1 MRENRKERVARG
13 LQLQSLDLLRDP
25 VSTRC
30 DHQFCRMCMLKHLS
44 GSKRA
49 GAQCPLCKAEVTKR
63 SLQDSSRFKQLVEAL
78 QRTIHAFEQDTGT
91 KFFTSPRILISAPE
105 TKRCEELWEEKG
117 APQSPVGR
125 NRAKRATASKAS
137 KRPEGEGQPAASRG
151 QDVSGTS
158 KNRAQGSLLPLQLDF
173 SEVLLEQ
180 KNGLGAPDLGLTEAQ
195 AIGTKTRAESS
206 ACERLGGR
214 ITDSES
220 QQELEAAISSA
231 AAEGFAKL
239 MDLDDSSYFAN
250 SGTAVAGSS
259 EPTTQDRERS
269 AADVTDPVIPV
280 RLHMGNNRDLTSSR
294 EEEEHS
300 FVSASKD
307 VKDSEH
313 LASRKK
319 NYLSSNDQDPSG
331 ENKTFD
337 VSEKS
342 KTNNKDNS
350 LQSAENLKASDFA
363 QVSSNKILEKRRK
376 TSVQKVMDWL
386 SRIDEKA
393 CFPEEENRPAETPS
407 DADSLLEEVK
417 SNESDGDSSATEKC
431 DELVQECVESLK
443 KTDRRSTLEDQ
454 VFGVVY
460 KRARRTSAQ
469 LNKSFSSDRKGVEVF
484 SSSSSKEHQ
493 ANKKVC
499 KRKSNELTPADFI
512 KRPSPVAE
520 TSDATSQPARS
531 DAGGRVRSESLHV
544 LVSDGNQPEI
554 EQRPSPSQRTARAE
568 TTQAGGSWKDE
579 EEDLQPD
586 RQERKGKKSKP
597 NTKDN
602 RKRNALTRKKAIKAA
617 KPLDLVSCQQNNTGQ
632 DADSA
637 GPWKPTINETE
648 AQIESY
654 PSSEEP
660 AGRAGEPH
668 ATRRS
673 RRLQLLTEKVRC
685 TGRRLRTEDSEL
697 ERDPQAPD
705 QSENGQCLL
714 TSDQAGMLTC
724 KGVEQLCESSEK
736 ENETTEVLKV
746 SEGYEDIQQQ
756 SGHIVV
762 ESSLVSIIRNAES
775 PCNSN
780 KAFKGDQLVPSAL
793 DISEGPDTGSDVAVM
808 DELLPG
814 ELTEGKNDSELE
826 TEQILKTFK
835 ISKRRSFNLLPSP
848 EYPSQESEF
857 CDNKASE
864 KNENPEE
871 EKGQVNVA
879 VERTSLQ
886 SEKELDSSCVK
897 EPAETPGTN
906 LEQPEKPETLR
917 NEQYSAS
924 RHVETENSGC
934 TDIIPPTKPA
944 SPRPVSFD
952 SCRNVDIKSGQ
963 TLFADVSEAD
973 KISDGS
979 TSTFSSICTDSQRP
993 RDRNG
998 RRKKTKMDESTLG
1011 SVRGRKKNLNL
1022 SSIHFSQVPPNTEQ
1036 LVCASLLNRQIP
1048 IDGLP
1053 QENES
1058 LVENCKVKSTMKES
1072 FVGNGEQSDF
1082 VQSFPLARK
1091 ELSTGPNISQESS
1104 MTPDGLLPLRA
1115 VASDRAD
1122 NEEQCLPGEGK
1133 EQLSQW
1139 SLNSNP
1145 RKRMRARMLE
1155 SSDSDSNTEEDLP
1168 SLAELLGPKQPATNP
1183 QEDSNQWNPLQ
1194 NRDLEASPSSTVE
1207 SSVVL
1212 PVQQSVPASQ
1222 GSVDLFSTQSDSP
1235 SHRIEQIDLVETE
1248 VPSHSSQGQMEL
1260 PDRNRVEECGKQS
1273 SVEDEGD
1280 LEMKTGEPLGCL
1292 HGGSHTGELP
1302 QSSQSEILTTQQKD
1316 TIQKDLRR
1324 IEEEMAVL
1332 EAALKGQGSPEGG
1345 SSSRR
1350 LACLLGQG
1358 AEGEPGLLSVA
1369 KLGIGTT
1376 KQSGSSGACDASGP
1390 IPNPREGAG
1399 SLPLPAAGVLT
1410 SRTSPG
1416 AGEAR
1421 GRLAARRVSAD
1432 RGAARGRM
1440 VLVGSGLDRSELIM
1454 VQKFA
1459 RKMDGTLA
1467 AQVTPG
1473 TTHVI
1478 MKTDPELVC
1487 ERTLKYFLGIAGR
1500 MWVVSFLWI
1509 RECFRQGQLLDEA
1522 AFEVKGDVINGRN
1535 HQGPRRARTA
1545 TREELLLSNYEI
1557 CCHGSFTDMTTGQ
1570 LEWMVELCGATVAK
1584 EPFLF
1589 TYNPELIQVVV
1600 VQPEAEE
1607 SQTDYKALQRKYS
1620 ARVVT
1625 REWVL
1630 DSVALYSCQ
1639 ALDSYLVKPLS

>member
-1 MRENRKERVARG
+1 
-13 LQLQSLDLLRDP
+13 
-25 VSTRC
+25 
-30 DHQFCRMCMLKHLS
+30 MCMLKHLS

-63 SLQDSSRFKQLVEAL
+63 RVVLSLQDSSRFKQLVEAL

-91 KFFTSPRILISAPE
+91 KY
-105 TKRCEELWEEKG
+105 
-117 APQSPVGR
+117 
-125 NRAKRATASKAS
+125 
-137 KRPEGEGQPAASRG
+137 
-151 QDVSGTS
+151 
-158 KNRAQGSLLPLQLDF
+158 F

-180 KNGLGAPDLGLTEAQ
+180 KNGMGAPDPGLTEAQ
-195 AIGTKTRAESS
+195 ATGTKTRAESS

-231 AAEGFAKL
+231 AADRVLFCFPTQEGFAKL

-269 AADVTDPVIPV
+269 AADMTDPVIPV

-307 VKDSEH
+307 VKDSE
-313 LASRKK
+313 
-319 NYLSSNDQDPSG
+319 
-331 ENKTFD
+331 NKTFD

-342 KTNNKDNS
+342 NTNNKDNS

-407 DADSLLEEVK
+407 DADSLLEEIK
-417 SNESDGDSSATEKC
+417 NNESDGDSSATEKC
-431 DELVQECVESLK
+431 DELIQECVESLK

-460 KRARRTSAQ
+460 RRERRTTAQ
-469 LNKSFSSDRKGVEVF
+469 LNKSFSSDRKGGEVF

-520 TSDATSQPARS
+520 TRDATSQPAKR
-531 DAGGRVRSESLHV
+531 DAGGRVRSESPHV
-544 LVSDGNQPEI
+544 LVSDGNQLET
-554 EQRPSPSQRTARAE
+554 EQRPSPSQRIARAE
-568 TTQAGGSWKDE
+568 TTQAGGFWKDE

-586 RQERKGKKSKP
+586 REERKGKKSKP
-597 NTKDN
+597 NTKDS
-602 RKRNALTRKKAIKAA
+602 RKRNALTRKKSIKAA

-660 AGRAGEPH
+660 AGRAVEPH

-673 RRLQLLTEKVRC
+673 RRLQLLTEEVRC

-697 ERDPQAPD
+697 ERDAGAPD
-705 QSENGQCLL
+705 QSENGQHLL

-724 KGVEQLCESSEK
+724 KGVEELHESSEK
-736 ENETTEVLKV
+736 ENETAEVLKV

-756 SGHIVV
+756 SGHIVD

-793 DISEGPDTGSDVAVM
+793 DISKASDTGSDVAVM

-835 ISKRRSFNLLPSP
+835 TSKRRSFNLLPSP
-848 EYPSQESEF
+848 EYPSQESKF

-871 EKGQVNVA
+871 EKGQVNIA
-879 VERTSLQ
+879 VERTTVQ
-886 SEKELDSSCVK
+886 
-897 EPAETPGTN
+897 
-906 LEQPEKPETLR
+906 
-917 NEQYSAS
+917 
-924 RHVETENSGC
+924 HVETENSGC

-944 SPRPVSFD
+944 SPKPVSFD
-952 SCRNVDIKSGQ
+952 SCRNGDIKSGQ
-963 TLFADVSEAD
+963 TLSADVSEAD

-979 TSTFSSICTDSQRP
+979 TSTFSSICMDSQRA

-1011 SVRGRKKNLNL
+1011 SVRGRKKNLNF
-1022 SSIHFSQVPPNTEQ
+1022 SSTHFSQVPPNTER
-1036 LVCASLLNRQIP
+1036 LFCASPLNRQIP
-1048 IDGLP
+1048 IDSVP

-1058 LVENCKVKSTMKES
+1058 LVENCKVKRAMKES
-1072 FVGNGEQSDF
+1072 FVGNVEQSDF

-1091 ELSTGPNISQESS
+1091 EPSTGPNISQESS

-1168 SLAELLGPKQPATNP
+1168 SLAELLGPKQPATTP
-1183 QEDSNQWNPLQ
+1183 QEDSNQWNHLQ
-1194 NRDLEASPSSTVE
+1194 NHDLEASPSSTVE
-1207 SSVVL
+1207 PSVVL

-1235 SHRIEQIDLVETE
+1235 SHRMEQIDLVETE
-1248 VPSHSSQGQMEL
+1248 APMMPYVCRS
-1260 PDRNRVEECGKQS
+1260 
-1273 SVEDEGD
+1273 
-1280 LEMKTGEPLGCL
+1280 
-1292 HGGSHTGELP
+1292 
-1302 QSSQSEILTTQQKD
+1302 QQKD

-1332 EAALKGQGSPEGG
+1332 EAALKGQGSPEAG

-1350 LACLLGQG
+1350 LACQLGQG
-1358 AEGEPGLLSVA
+1358 AEGEPADGLSHANENTNIKPGKHIFYCSGFSVFILSSCFEGLLSVA

-1390 IPNPREGAG
+1390 IPNPGEGPG
-1399 SLPLPAAGVLT
+1399 SLPLPAAGVLS

-1416 AGEAR
+1416 AGEAH
-1421 GRLAARRVSAD
+1421 GRRAAHGVSAD
-1432 RGAARGRM
+1432 MGTARGRM

-1459 RKMDGTLA
+1459 KKMDGTLA

-1500 MWVVSFLWI
+1500 MWVVSFLSWLQIHHKMKWRINKLCESERTDPSSQQSSSLFPPASPAPRLRPGI

-1535 HQGPRRARTA
+1535 HQGPRTARTA

-1589 TYNPELIQVVV
+1589 TYKPELIQVVV

-1639 ALDSYLVKPLS
+1639 ALDPYLVKPLS

>member
-1 MRENRKERVARG
+1 MAAPTCKVEDVKQVVSMIRRNLECPIC
-13 LQLQSLDLLRDP
+13 LDLLRDP

-91 KFFTSPRILISAPE
+91 KY
-105 TKRCEELWEEKG
+105 
-117 APQSPVGR
+117 
-125 NRAKRATASKAS
+125 
-137 KRPEGEGQPAASRG
+137 
-151 QDVSGTS
+151 
-158 KNRAQGSLLPLQLDF
+158 F

-180 KNGLGAPDLGLTEAQ
+180 KNGLGGLTEAQ

-231 AAEGFAKL
+231 AAAKEGFAKL

-300 FVSASKD
+300 FVSASK
-307 VKDSEH
+307 
-313 LASRKK
+313 
-319 NYLSSNDQDPSG
+319 G

-342 KTNNKDNS
+342 KTNNK
-350 LQSAENLKASDFA
+350 
-363 QVSSNKILEKRRK
+363 VSSNKILEKRRK

-407 DADSLLEEVK
+407 DADSLL
-417 SNESDGDSSATEKC
+417 ATEKC

-469 LNKSFSSDRKGVEVF
+469 LNKSFSSDRKG
-484 SSSSSKEHQ
+484 SSKEHQ

-705 QSENGQCLL
+705 QSEN
-714 TSDQAGMLTC
+714 DQAGMLTC

-886 SEKELDSSCVK
+886 SE
-897 EPAETPGTN
+897 
-906 LEQPEKPETLR
+906 
-917 NEQYSAS
+917 
-924 RHVETENSGC
+924 HVETENSGC

-944 SPRPVSFD
+944 SP
-952 SCRNVDIKSGQ
+952 SCRNVDIKS
-963 TLFADVSEAD
+963 AD

-1248 VPSHSSQGQMEL
+1248 
-1260 PDRNRVEECGKQS
+1260 
-1273 SVEDEGD
+1273 
-1280 LEMKTGEPLGCL
+1280 
-1292 HGGSHTGELP
+1292 
-1302 QSSQSEILTTQQKD
+1302 SSQSEILTTQQKD

-1332 EAALKGQGSPEGG
+1332 EAALKGQPDYPK
-1345 SSSRR
+1345 SSLQTVVAQQSTETQPVSHEFRALPCHVQLNKSVKR
-1350 LACLLGQG
+1350 NLIKPLEKHANENTNIKPGKHIFYPGFSVFILSSCF
-1358 AEGEPGLLSVA
+1358 EGLLSVA

-1390 IPNPREGAG
+1390 IPNP
-1399 SLPLPAAGVLT
+1399 
-1410 SRTSPG
+1410 
-1416 AGEAR
+1416 
-1421 GRLAARRVSAD
+1421 RVSAD